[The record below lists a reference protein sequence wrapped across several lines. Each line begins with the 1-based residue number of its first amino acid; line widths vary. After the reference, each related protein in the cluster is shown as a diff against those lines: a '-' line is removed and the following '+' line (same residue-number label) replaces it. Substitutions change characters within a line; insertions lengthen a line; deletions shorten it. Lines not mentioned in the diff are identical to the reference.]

1 MGEGGAG
8 LGVGT
13 EGSGGE
19 GLLAGAVEAGT
30 PAGLL

>member
-13 EGSGGE
+13 EGSAGVGV
-19 GLLAGAVEAGT
+19 LAGAVEAGT